1 MCRNSMQKG
10 SKMKSNFEI
19 ANMRE
24 REKNRKKEDRWTKS
38 NNESVHERPVF
49 KNTDI
54 SNVILQNIVERA
66 PKDFIDRT
74 HQYTIKGKTSSSKLY
89 VRHIFKAQYMIHV
102 LKSFPFSLPCLTL
115 DLLRIVCNTE
125 QHAQLTSSIWLQ
137 IYTENNGCI

>member
-74 HQYTIKGKTSSSKLY
+74 HQCTIRGKTSSSNCMLGIY
-89 VRHIFKAQYMIHV
+89 
-102 LKSFPFSLPCLTL
+102 LKP
-115 DLLRIVCNTE
+115 NTW
-125 QHAQLTSSIWLQ
+125 SM
-137 IYTENNGCI
+137 Y